1 MITEGAAGSYR
12 VELDAVSD
20 RDRTFTITIANGTA
34 NRIDAN
40 RGTRLGN
47 ATQPT
52 FTGNP
57 DSTLENQQVAKDFA
71 KWGDIYWRNINT
83 EPNGY
88 QVRDDKDFTVSKS
101 DGSLNTG
108 NTITVTVRA
117 GQQTS
122 DAFRVDA
129 WKENVISPW
138 ALLPTQ
144 LNANESLYRFFDQ
157 ENIYIGTGLNSPEAS
172 RQREGDETL
181 SVTLTNAG
189 DANITPANSR
199 VDVTIKD
206 ASKINYISPI
216 ALDLNGDGVQT
227 VSVDAGVKFDILNS
241 GTAVQT
247 GWISGED
254 GFLAI
259 DRNGNGSI
267 DDRSELFGGAVGE
280 GFGTLATFDSNKD
293 GVVDATDEF
302 FTSLGVWRDA
312 NVDGVTDAGEFTSL
326 ADAGIAKL
334 NTAYSSNF
342 STDAQG
348 NILGEK
354 STAITSNGNS
364 IDTVDVYFKLG

>member
-47 ATQPT
+47 ATQPA

-71 KWGDIYWRNINT
+71 QWGDIFWRNINT
-83 EPNGY
+83 EANGY
-88 QVRDDKDFTVSKS
+88 QVRDDRDFTVSRS
-101 DGSLNTG
+101 NGSLNTG
-108 NTITVTVRA
+108 NTVTVTVRA

-122 DAFRVDA
+122 DAFRIDA

-189 DANITPANSR
+189 DATITPANSR

-206 ASKINYISPI
+206 ASNITYISPI

-241 GTAVQT
+241 GTAVKT

-267 DDRSELFGGAVGE
+267 DDRSELFGGA
-280 GFGTLATFDSNKD
+280 TFDSNSD
-293 GVVDATDEF
+293 GAVDATDEF

-312 NVDGVTDAGEFTSL
+312 NVNGVTDAGELTSL

-334 NTAYSSNF
+334 NTAYSSDF

-348 NILGEK
+348 NVLGEK
-354 STAITSNGNS
+354 SNAITSNGNS

>member
-1 MITEGAAGSYR
+1 MITEGGVGSYK
-12 VELDAVSD
+12 VELDTVSD
-20 RDRTFTITIANGTA
+20 KDRTFTITIANGTA

-40 RGTRLGN
+40 KGTRLGN
-47 ATQPT
+47 ATQPA

-71 KWGDIYWRNINT
+71 KWGDIYWKTINT

-108 NTITVTVRA
+108 NTITVTVKA

-122 DAFRVDA
+122 DAFKVDA

-144 LNANESLYRFFDQ
+144 LNANESLYRFYDQ
-157 ENIYIGTGLNSPEAS
+157 ENRYIGTGLTSPEAS
-172 RQREGDETL
+172 KQREGDETF
-181 SVTLTNAG
+181 SVTLTSAT
-189 DANITPANSR
+189 DANIHAADSKI
-199 VDVTIKD
+199 DVTIKD

-216 ALDLNGDGVQT
+216 ALDLNDDGIQT

-280 GFGTLATFDSNKD
+280 GFGTLASFDSNKD

-334 NTAYSSNF
+334 NTAYISNF

-348 NILGEK
+348 NVLGEK
-354 STAITSNGNS
+354 SNAITSNGNS

>member
-1 MITEGAAGSYR
+1 MITEGGAGSYR
-12 VELDAVSD
+12 VELDSVSD
-20 RDRTFTITIANGTA
+20 KDRTFTITIANGTA
-34 NRIDAN
+34 KRIDAN

-47 ATQPT
+47 ATQAA

-71 KWGDIYWRNINT
+71 KWGDVYWRNINT

-88 QVRDDKDFTVSKS
+88 QVRDDNDFTVSKS

-117 GQQTS
+117 GQQNS
-122 DAFRVDA
+122 DAFKIDA

-157 ENIYIGTGLNSPEAS
+157 ENLYIGTGLNSPEAS

-189 DANITPANSR
+189 DATVMPADSK

-227 VSVDAGVKFDILNS
+227 ISSDAGVKFDILNS

-247 GWISGED
+247 GWISGAD

-280 GFGTLATFDSNKD
+280 GFGTLASFDSNKD
-293 GVVDATDEF
+293 GAVDATDDF

-312 NVDGVTDAGEFTSL
+312 NVNGVTDAGEFTSL

-354 STAITSNGNS
+354 SNAITTNGNS

>member
-1 MITEGAAGSYR
+1 MITEGAAGNYR
-12 VELDAVSD
+12 VELNTVSD

-47 ATQPT
+47 ATQPA

-71 KWGDIYWRNINT
+71 EWGDIFWRNINT

-88 QVRDDKDFTVSKS
+88 QVRDDRDFTVSKS

-122 DAFRVDA
+122 DAFKVDA
-129 WKENVISPW
+129 WRENVISPW

-144 LNANESLYRFFDQ
+144 LNANESLYRFGGQ
-157 ENIYIGTGLNSPEAS
+157 ENIYIGTGLNSPAAS

-181 SVTLTNAG
+181 SLSITNAG
-189 DANITPANSR
+189 DATVTPADSR

-206 ASKINYISPI
+206 ASRINYISPI

-241 GTAVQT
+241 GTAVKT

-280 GFGTLATFDSNKD
+280 GFGTLASFDSNTD

-312 NVDGVTDAGEFTSL
+312 NVNGETDAGEFTSL
-326 ADAGIAKL
+326 VDAGIAKL

-354 STAITSNGNS
+354 SNAVTNSGNS